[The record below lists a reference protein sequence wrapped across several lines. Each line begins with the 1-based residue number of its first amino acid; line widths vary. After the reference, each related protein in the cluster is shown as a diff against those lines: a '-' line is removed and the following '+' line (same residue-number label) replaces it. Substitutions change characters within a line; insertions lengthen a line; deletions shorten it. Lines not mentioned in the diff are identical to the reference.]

1 MVPHVLDSLVV
12 GVAERELK
20 AVYKFERF
28 IMALAL
34 LPQKILSNQETYSV
48 CGEKWQK
55 HLIIPYIYDA
65 NCFVLVIIH
74 GFQLG

>member
-55 HLIIPYIYDA
+55 H
-65 NCFVLVIIH
+65 
-74 GFQLG
+74 